1 MNDTKNTQ
9 QVFYE
14 YIEVDK
20 YAFIE
25 TIPELYSRLFYFHK
39 SMIDNPFMGFFKL
52 LRVPLVQGGL
62 LGLFIKT
69 YKKQKKKRRGNLWE

>member
-20 YAFIE
+20 YTYIE
-25 TIPELYSRLFYFHK
+25 AIPELYSRLFLNNSRFA
-39 SMIDNPFMGFFKL
+39 STFIDF
-52 LRVPLVQGGL
+52 
-62 LGLFIKT
+62 
-69 YKKQKKKRRGNLWE
+69 